1 MRVPR
6 KSRYGGMRN
15 AAQTLRLALPTL
27 GHSSPQHCPTPC
39 PHTERPNPL
48 GEPLKI
54 NEVAR
59 LIGCSPWSVRQTLI
73 PSGLP
78 VFRSTAGGRLIFYR
92 NQVVRWIE
100 DQQRRNT

>member
-1 MRVPR
+1 MKMPR
-6 KSRYGGMRN
+6 KSRRSGTPN
-15 AAQTLRLALPTL
+15 AAQTLRLMLPSL
-27 GHSSPQHCPTPC
+27 GHSSPHPCPTQC
-39 PHTERPNPL
+39 PHDDRPNPL
-48 GEPLKI
+48 GEALTI
-54 NEVAR
+54 GEAAR

-73 PSGLP
+73 PLGLP

>member
-1 MRVPR
+1 MRAPR
-6 KSRYGGMRN
+6 KSRRGVVPN
-15 AAQTLRLALPTL
+15 AAQTLRIMLPSL
-27 GHSSPQHCPTPC
+27 GHSSLGHCPTQC
-39 PHTERPNPL
+39 PHDDRPNPL
-48 GEPLKI
+48 GEPI
-54 NEVAR
+54 TISEAAR

-73 PSGLP
+73 PLGLP